1 LNSGEKADLNVS
13 IKSPV
18 RGLYTATLTLFGDCG
33 EVVYLPV
40 KVNIDCQTTIQDTIN
55 FGYVFLNSMKTLDIS
70 CLVENHNGIDLVINP
85 LIQGK
90 NPADFGLIKLQSD
103 TVFSKQCFITQ
114 LTFTPKLLGQRLGR
128 INLSMKDPCGEQ
140 IIYLIGIGINP
151 SAVLPEE
158 IDGVSAEQIK
168 IMKVLS
174 QFRIQLPIN
183 VSAKYLFSNL
193 LQ

>member
-1 LNSGEKADLNVS
+1 MFGR
-13 IKSPV
+13 KSQ
-18 RGLYTATLTLFGDCG
+18 R
-33 EVVYLPV
+33 
-40 KVNIDCQTTIQDTIN
+40 
-55 FGYVFLNSMKTLDIS
+55 
-70 CLVENHNGIDLVINP
+70 IDLVINP

-158 IDGVSAEQIK
+158 IDWGIRRTNKNYDSTVTI
-168 IMKVLS
+168 
-174 QFRIQLPIN
+174 
-183 VSAKYLFSNL
+183 
-193 LQ
+193 